1 MKPISMDLRKR
12 IVEAYD
18 AGEGTRQE
26 VAERFKVS
34 EALVK
39 KLLSQRNKIGDLEPQ
54 VHRCG
59 RKPLFEE
66 QDFKWLGE
74 TIAKKPDITLEEL
87 RAECSKPCCHMT
99 IFRALR
105 QLGASY
111 KKNP

>member
-1 MKPISMDLRKR
+1 MKPISIDLRKR

-26 VAERFKVS
+26 IAERFKVS
-34 EALVK
+34 VHMVK
-39 KLLSQRNKIGDLEPQ
+39 KLLAQRKKLGSLYPQ

-59 RKPLFEE
+59 RKPLFEH
-66 QDFKWLGE
+66 QDYEWLRK
-74 TIAKKPDITLEEL
+74 TVAKQPDITLEEL
-87 RAECSKPCCHMT
+87 RGKSSKPCCHMT

-105 QLGASY
+105 QLKASY